1 MEKDLCS
8 ICMKQLY
15 CSPSDKEINNIKTFC
30 GKPLGFSSTFCANIL
45 EQAHREIIRTN
56 CKHSYHRDC
65 YFEYIEKSNC
75 IKCPLCRENIILV
88 TCFSRN
94 GKNIK
99 EYFEYGIIDCASY
112 NMRIIKKNIENN

>member
-8 ICMKQLY
+8 ICLKQLY
-15 CSPSDKEINNIKTFC
+15 CSPSEKEINDIKIWC
-30 GKPLGFSSTFCANIL
+30 GKPLGFTSDFCKDIL

-65 YFEYIEKSNC
+65 YSDYIEKSNSN
-75 IKCPLCRENIILV
+75 KCPLCREIIILV

-94 GKNIK
+94 GKSIK
-99 EYFEYGIIDCASY
+99 EYFENGTINCLSY
-112 NMRIIKKNIENN
+112 NIRIIKENI